1 MFEALRRIELQQLAA
16 LANAPLDA
24 LQVFRVAIAQLR
36 GLAGDGLG
44 FLSVLIKPAFHAGGG
59 PLLPLARAPP
69 RTPGDSFQAIDP
81 SQFLGL
87 GRVNGDDRRC
97 KPFFFQRMNVLGD
110 TLLRDAELAADL
122 PLAQASEI
130 HPGDALAALE
140 DAKPLLGIPTRHSLP
155 A

>member
-16 LANAPLDA
+16 LANAPIDA

-87 GRVNGDDRRC
+87 GRVNGDAPRC
-97 KPFFFQRMNVLGD
+97 NPFFFHQMNVLAD
-110 TLLRDAELAADL
+110 KLLLDAELPADL
-122 PLAQASEI
+122 PFAPPSGS
-130 HPGDALAALE
+130 HPAYAPPALHA
-140 DAKPLLGIPTRHSLP
+140 PT
-155 A
+155 